1 VVVGERIAGR
11 YELEE
16 VVGHGGMSTVY
27 KAHDSLLE
35 RNVALKVLHQ
45 QYNEDEDFVERFKR
59 EARSVAQLQ
68 HPNIVTVIDRGD
80 ENGRQY
86 IVYEYIDGENL

>member
-1 VVVGERIAGR
+1 MVVGERIADR

-45 QYNEDEDFVERFKR
+45 QYNEDEDFVDAASGAIITGFSWHDSL
-59 EARSVAQLQ
+59 ARSTRALGALLS
-68 HPNIVTVIDRGD
+68 ITD
-80 ENGRQY
+80 EHD
-86 IVYEYIDGENL
+86 V

>member
-1 VVVGERIAGR
+1 MVAER

-45 QYNEDEDFVERFKR
+45 QYNEDEDFVERFK
-59 EARSVAQLQ
+59 
-68 HPNIVTVIDRGD
+68 H
-80 ENGRQY
+80 
-86 IVYEYIDGENL
+86 